1 MFWCRPFEFIS
12 VRALW
17 ASWICMSSSFSRFG
31 KFINHYFFKEDFC
44 HLSFSSHSET
54 SIKRTLVCLVFSYWF
69 LKLSSFFFIFLSFCF
84 SDWMSFSAIYLRLLI
99 FSLLHLG
106 CCWMPLSK
114 YFSFQLLYSPVLW
127 LLVSTDLFFY
137 IFTEVFTVF
146 IHSSPKVGEN
156 I

>member
-31 KFINHYFFKEDFC
+31 NFSTIISSKKISA

-69 LKLSSFFFIFLSFCF
+69 LKLSSFFFSFFFLFVSLIEIT
-84 SDWMSFSAIYLRLLI
+84 DYLRLLI

-127 LLVSTDLFFY
+127 PLVSIDLFFY

-146 IHSSPKVGEN
+146 IHSSP
-156 I
+156 